1 MKYIRGNALRNEP
14 NTYLDDTMNQI
25 KSIREFAEKNGI
37 SRQLVEYRIKQGWK
51 FGLLDGVKVMYN
63 PKHVQEVK

>member
-1 MKYIRGNALRNEP
+1 
-14 NTYLDDTMNQI
+14 MNQI

>member
-1 MKYIRGNALRNEP
+1 
-14 NTYLDDTMNQI
+14 MNQI
-25 KSIREFAEKNGI
+25 KRIREFAEKNGI

-63 PKHVQEVK
+63 PKHIQEVK